1 MAAPAILYRLALA
14 ALPFL
19 IVPLPGTATPVIAPT
34 VDEGGGSAGQP
45 FACDK
50 FSLRMVPQDAGTTI
64 VWVVEHRCIFS
75 SEFKSISVTT
85 AENGA
90 IRDHFDIPGSAAR
103 TGSTTRKVTLA
114 QKALCAGST
123 VRVEASYRYLDTG
136 DRQTAE
142 RFVSYDPNDNCGR

>member
-1 MAAPAILYRLALA
+1 MATPTILYRLAIA

-19 IVPLPGTATPVIAPT
+19 LIPLPGTAVTPT
-34 VDEGGGSAGQP
+34 VDGGGGSAGQP
-45 FACDK
+45 FACDR
-50 FSLRMVPQDAGTTI
+50 FSLRMVPQDVGTTI
-64 VWVVEHRCIFS
+64 VWVVEHQCSFS
-75 SEFKSISVTT
+75 AEIKSILVTT
-85 AENGA
+85 AENGV
-90 IRDHFDIPGSAAR
+90 IRDRFDIPRSAAK
-103 TGSTTRKVTLA
+103 TGSTTRKVTLE